1 MRLQGIFP
9 AIATPF
15 DHTGDIYKTKV
26 QHNVEK
32 WNRLALAGYV
42 VCGTA
47 GEGMMLAADE
57 KALVWELVAKHANPE
72 LLLIAAVAVDGV
84 REAVALANRA
94 ADLGYKA
101 ALIQPPRYGSPLAFF
116 RTVADRSKVPV
127 ILDGCADTDIVPLSQ
142 HPNVAAASASASQIG
157 SLKESAGAGFQWL
170 ARTTGDVWEA
180 LQSGA
185 TAVISGFASAAPY
198 ASIALWEASRTRE
211 EEAGVDW
218 QARIAHPGELVSHSV
233 ACLKYAMDL
242 NGYYGGPPRL
252 PFLPLTAI
260 EKREIEKAFSDLKG

>member
-1 MRLQGIFP
+1 MKLQGIFP
-9 AIATPF
+9 AITTPF

-47 GEGMMLAADE
+47 GEGMMLSADE
-57 KALVWELVAKHANPE
+57 KTLVWELVAKYAGPDR
-72 LLLIAAVAVDGV
+72 LPIAAIGVDGV
-84 REAVALANRA
+84 REAVALANRT

-116 RTVADRSKVPV
+116 RAVADRSKVPV
-127 ILDGCADTDIVPLSQ
+127 ILDGCAEPEIVPLSQ
-142 HPNVAAASASASQIG
+142 HPNIAAAGASAQQIK
-157 SLKESAGAGFQWL
+157 SLKEPAGAGFQWL
-170 ARTTGDVWEA
+170 ARSAADLWEA

-185 TAVISGFASAAPY
+185 TGAVTGFASAAPY
-198 ASIALWEASRTRE
+198 ACIALWEAHRTRE
-211 EEAGVDW
+211 EEAGIDW
-218 QARIAHPGELVSHSV
+218 QARITHPAELASNSV
-233 ACLKYAMDL
+233 AALKYAMDL

-252 PFLPLTAI
+252 PFLPLTMK
-260 EKREIEKAFSDLKG
+260 EKQEIENAFGDLKG